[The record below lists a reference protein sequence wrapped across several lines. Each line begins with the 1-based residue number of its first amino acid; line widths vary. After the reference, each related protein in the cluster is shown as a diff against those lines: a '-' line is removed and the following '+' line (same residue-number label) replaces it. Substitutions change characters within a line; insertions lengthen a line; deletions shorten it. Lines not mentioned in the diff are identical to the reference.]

1 MDLQEL
7 EKTSPFALGKEN
19 TGYAQY
25 FDGKSYLNMLTL
37 QQVVTAVVTFEPGAA
52 GIIGTSTM
60 QSTEAGRSSSSPPDG
75 AITRNGES
83 RPRN

>member
-25 FDGKSYLNMLTL
+25 FDGKSYLNIL
-37 QQVVTAVVTFEPGAA
+37 P
-52 GIIGTSTM
+52 
-60 QSTEAGRSSSSPPDG
+60 SSRWSQ
-75 AITRNGES
+75 RW
-83 RPRN
+83 